1 MGSPLVQDFISILE
15 NFGFKVEWP
24 KGIENQ
30 MRTLPSEEEVEEDRQ
45 SIWHELKKVH
55 AERLVRQG
63 AAFHHLPFPLGL
75 SFLTF
80 KFPFCIFAST

>member
-1 MGSPLVQDFISILE
+1 LIQDFISILE

-30 MRTLPSEEEVEEDRQ
+30 MRTLPAEEEVEENRQ

-55 AERLVRQG
+55 AERLWRQG
-63 AAFHHLPFPLGL
+63 AAFHHLPFPEKKKLIN
-75 SFLTF
+75 LTT
-80 KFPFCIFAST
+80 IDRT